1 MKKFLSFFFV
11 AVLAALLAFTLFACD
26 DDGGQTPPP
35 EDVPTLSYKGG
46 ELFDMTAEQV
56 KALAEEGASVMSKD
70 SWTAGAK
77 IDLSVNGDVYTLRA
91 DLNVSA
97 DRTANEAAVELS
109 HGDSVRL
116 GLYLA
121 DGVLYVNDGTAT
133 RAYDIFGDGTGKGF
147 DLAGTM
153 AKLSGIVEYVEGAVA
168 ETIDGALANPI
179 VGLLKSLIINKY
191 SGTLTG
197 SEAEL
202 VLPLG
207 EIVKQYSGIIAGFEI
222 GGIKVS
228 DLGGVLGTLL
238 GASWEDLTDPNAE
251 IDVST
256 LAKLK
261 INVTFGERF
270 PEKVALTYLLGDT
283 EVSLS
288 VYDIV
293 LAEGRLD
300 ILHDALAAA
309 KDGGIRISAESM
321 LGGKKVYTDI
331 RASFTTKDTEDI
343 ELIMTVGSAP
353 GKDDYIYAVYD
364 GDVKVNLTTVAQD
377 GTTNPNANPSTYG
390 AFNVRVSGEFMRIV
404 AHDSIA
410 AMEDLPGLKLY
421 AAVDLEEVI
430 AGISELLGGT
440 AAVSAEGEP
449 APEESEDSA
458 SSFDPAIITKLLGW
472 LNLEDGIGVDLDRS
486 FIDFVA
492 ELVQGESYDPDA
504 DLAAAIDGLVTT
516 LADTLGISLVDPE
529 AAREESGRFVPYYRT
544 LSFVKAIAG
553 DAVVQGLGLDA
564 FIDAMTLS
572 LGIGADIE
580 DAFGLSLSADL
591 STSAEKDGAQ
601 SVVSAGESV
610 FTVGFCD
617 APSVP
622 AAHARFN
629 LTSTESANGG
639 YTTTVTGGIPDIA
652 GEEYLSLF
660 LSASGTST
668 DALDFLLGFAT
679 LGLPAIFSYGLIG

>member
-56 KALAEEGASVMSKD
+56 KALAEDGAAVMSKD
-70 SWTAGAK
+70 TWSAGAS
-77 IDLSVNGDVYTLRA
+77 IDLGIGGEVYTLRA

-97 DRTANEAAVELS
+97 DRTADEAAVELIS
-109 HGDSVRL
+109 GGSVRL

-121 DGVLYVNDGTAT
+121 DGVLYVDDGAAV

-153 AKLSGIVEYVEGAVA
+153 AKLSGIVEYTEGAVSDSVA
-168 ETIDGALANPI
+168 EALADPLVNL
-179 VGLLKSLIINKY
+179 VKGLVIDKY
-191 SGTLTG
+191 NGTLTG

-207 EIVKQYSGIIAGFEI
+207 EIVHKFSGIIAGLEI

-251 IDVST
+251 IDLSS

-270 PEKVALTYLLGDT
+270 PEKVALTYILGDT

-288 VYDIV
+288 VHDIV
-293 LAEGRLD
+293 LTEGRRN
-300 ILHDALAAA
+300 ILPDTLAAA

-343 ELIMTVGSAP
+343 ELIMTVGPAP

-377 GTTNPNANPSTYG
+377 GTTNPNANPSTLG
-390 AFNVRVSGEFMRIV
+390 AFNVRVSDEFMRIV
-404 AHDSIA
+404 AHDNIA
-410 AMEDLPGLKLY
+410 AMEDLPGLKFY
-421 AAVDLEEVI
+421 AAIDLEEII
-430 AGISELLGGT
+430 AGIGELLGGT
-440 AAVSAEGEP
+440 EAVAAEGGES
-449 APEESEDSA
+449 APEEGA

-472 LNLEDGIGVDLDRS
+472 LNLENGIGVDLDRS

-529 AAREESGRFVPYYRT
+529 AAREDSGRFVPYYRT

-553 DAVVQGLGLDA
+553 DAVVQGLGLDE

-572 LGIGADIE
+572 LGVGVDLE
-580 DAFGLSLSADL
+580 DGFGLSLSADL
-591 STSAEKDGAQ
+591 STSAETDGGQ

-610 FTVGFCD
+610 FTVSFCD
-617 APSVP
+617 APDIP

-652 GEEYLSLF
+652 GEEYLNLF

-679 LGLPAIFSYGLIG
+679 LGLPVVFSYGLIG